1 MRIIMLS
8 LSLYVIGSLDVHL
21 SRNSVEYIQFAF
33 RWMNNLLMRE
43 FPMRCVVRLWDSYL
57 VRTVTWRQTDM
68 HDHTPFLF
76 FFAVWKGWVCHFPC
90 VRLCS
95 SAGSLLTAN
104 QSKQRFSGMCVLC
117 TKWNGC
123 ALIWTVVPVQDIMVF
138 LQNLPTAKWSNDDI
152 ELLLAEA
159 FKLKFMFADA
169 PGHLTVQ
176 RTS

>member
-1 MRIIMLS
+1 
-8 LSLYVIGSLDVHL
+8 
-21 SRNSVEYIQFAF
+21 
-33 RWMNNLLMRE
+33 
-43 FPMRCVVRLWDSYL
+43 
-57 VRTVTWRQTDM
+57 
-68 HDHTPFLF
+68 
-76 FFAVWKGWVCHFPC
+76 
-90 VRLCS
+90 
-95 SAGSLLTAN
+95 
-104 QSKQRFSGMCVLC
+104 MCVLC